1 MSKGFGNLLRQAKQM
16 QKQIVEARE
25 ELKQKIY
32 EGSSGQEKVK
42 ATVSGGYELK
52 SLSIDKDVADPDD
65 IEMLEDLIL
74 LAVNDAISRA
84 REESE
89 GEMEKLTGG
98 MGVDVPGMF

>member
-25 ELKQKIY
+25 ELKQKTY
-32 EGSSGQEKVK
+32 EGSSGQDKVR
-42 ATVSGGYELK
+42 AIVSGSYELK
-52 SLSIDKDVADPDD
+52 SLSIEKDVVDHDD

-74 LAVNDAISRA
+74 LAVNEAISRA
-84 REESE
+84 KEESE

-98 MGVDVPGMF
+98 MGIDVPGMF